1 MAFCS
6 KCGASLDPNSQFC
19 PSCGAPVS
27 TSMSTS
33 SSGSPPT
40 VPSPAPSYS
49 PGPASSMQR
58 PTGVTILAVL
68 AGLGGL
74 VLIGF
79 GLIFT
84 LFGFGLIFV
93 VFGLL
98 ELGVVYGYWTGA
110 SWAWWLGIIV
120 SVLDILSIVTFDVIG
135 LIIGLIMLYYLT
147 RPHVKTWFHR
157 T

>member
-27 TSMSTS
+27 ASTP
-33 SSGSPPT
+33 SGPPSIG
-40 VPSPAPSYS
+40 PPPSYS
-49 PGPASSMQR
+49 PGMSTPKQR
-58 PTGVTILAVL
+58 PAGITILAIL

-74 VLIGF
+74 ALIVV
-79 GLIFT
+79 GLITSF
-84 LFGFGLIFV
+84 FGFGLIFV
-93 VFGLL
+93 VLGLL
-98 ELGVVYGYWTGA
+98 ELGVAYGYWIGA

-120 SVLDILSIVTFDVIG
+120 AVIDVISIVSLNVIS
-135 LIIGLIMLYYLT
+135 LIIGLVMLYYLT
-147 RPHVKTWFHR
+147 RPHVKAWFHK